1 MVGNELLILSKNL
14 NDFIK
19 YIDENHNN
27 INDYILKSSFNVLQS
42 KYNITQ
48 QQEKNKEIV
57 RNYQIETGQVIDKNI
72 PEEQQRAEEEEGMDE
87 TIPPTPAT
95 PKFTEEGQK
104 LVIFLNKTVFKIK
117 GTRGFKIPTI
127 KKNSIERT
135 FIRKTQLICR
145 YSKQKNKRKLNR

>member
-48 QQEKNKEIV
+48 QKEKKKEIV
-57 RNYQIETGQVIDKNI
+57 RNYQIETCQIIDENVS
-72 PEEQQRAEEEEGMDE
+72 PEQQRAEEEEGMDE

-104 LVIFLNKTVFKIK
+104 FVSFLNKTVFKIK

-145 YSKQKNKRKLNR
+145 YSKQKKTENI